1 MINIVY
7 ALAILIIAIPI
18 GYWLAYIARDE
29 LVDGRKWFK
38 IIVIGGILLG
48 IWLFLIGFKAAG
60 YTSFFVSILGII
72 AYVKSYDKKW
82 IR

>member
-1 MINIVY
+1 MSIVY
-7 ALAILIIAIPI
+7 ALVILIIAIPV
-18 GYWLAYIARDE
+18 GYWLAYVARDE

-38 IIVIGGILLG
+38 TIIIVGILLG
-48 IWLFLIGFKAAG
+48 IWFFLTGFKASG